1 MPTVEG
7 LPHKTGLSSTT
18 GLPRTAGLALL
29 AGNCT
34 VLFGPLRPQPSDAF
48 LVLVLLVAS
57 VMAWR
62 RPWGRMALLAALA
75 MLVTLASAADELARR
90 WPPAL
95 TGERVVALVQIDSLI
110 AQQSGAL
117 QFDAEVHI
125 EAPAAHARVLRAR
138 VVWRDPPRPLPAAG
152 EQWRVIL
159 QLSPPQRPLNPGG
172 FDMTRQWF
180 GERLHAY
187 AQVVPAAMT
196 QRVAPAARSV
206 LALRAEIASR
216 IRDSIADRDAAALC
230 AGLAVGATGDI
241 SREQWRIFSATGTT
255 HLVAI
260 SGMHV
265 TLFAWLVAFIARR
278 VWPLLQRCGS
288 RLEREPFAAAL
299 GVSAALLYAVLAG
312 FGVPTQRTVVMLAAY
327 WWLKLSGRE
336 QDGFGVLSIAL
347 MAVLCIDPFA
357 PLAAGFWL
365 SFSAMA
371 ALLLGDALWQ
381 RGARELPAWRASL
394 LAEWRVALVLVPVTL
409 AWFGTVSFAG
419 LAVNVVAIPV
429 FSFVLVPLVLAG
441 TAVCG
446 GLEPL
451 ARLLWRAAE
460 QVYVWLWPP
469 LSAAGEWPWA
479 LLAWQP
485 PAWLLIVLVV
495 MLPLWLVPV
504 PRLWRGVSLGVFAAA
519 ATLATL
525 QGPERGAALEAGEV
539 AVTLLDV
546 GDGTALLVRTAQHTL
561 VYDTGE
567 SFETEGQRVESVI
580 TPALAAYGRGRVDA
594 LVLSRAHGS
603 RAAGAAHLGLQSP
616 RQTVL
621 FGGAWPGSP
630 RGARSCATPRRWVWD
645 GVRFSVFTAPL
656 PEASCVLHIDAGA
669 PARVLLAERLDA
681 AEGAALL
688 RRDAAQAGQWP
699 IRAEIALAPRR
710 GSPGALG
717 PGFTAAVAARDVL
730 VSSRSLDATR
740 RDRIAALW
748 GVPPERLRG
757 TAGEG
762 AIELRLRG
770 GVPTLIEAYAPS
782 LSQRLWRWSPH
793 EANTLR

>member
-1 MPTVEG
+1 
-7 LPHKTGLSSTT
+7 
-18 GLPRTAGLALL
+18 
-29 AGNCT
+29 
-34 VLFGPLRPQPSDAF
+34 
-48 LVLVLLVAS
+48 
-57 VMAWR
+57 
-62 RPWGRMALLAALA
+62 
-75 MLVTLASAADELARR
+75 
-90 WPPAL
+90 
-95 TGERVVALVQIDSLI
+95 
-110 AQQSGAL
+110 
-117 QFDAEVHI
+117 
-125 EAPAAHARVLRAR
+125 
-138 VVWRDPPRPLPAAG
+138 
-152 EQWRVIL
+152 
-159 QLSPPQRPLNPGG
+159 
-172 FDMTRQWF
+172 
-180 GERLHAY
+180 
-187 AQVVPAAMT
+187 
-196 QRVAPAARSV
+196 
-206 LALRAEIASR
+206 
-216 IRDSIADRDAAALC
+216 
-230 AGLAVGATGDI
+230 
-241 SREQWRIFSATGTT
+241 
-255 HLVAI
+255 
-260 SGMHV
+260 
-265 TLFAWLVAFIARR
+265 
-278 VWPLLQRCGS
+278 
-288 RLEREPFAAAL
+288 
-299 GVSAALLYAVLAG
+299 
-312 FGVPTQRTVVMLAAY
+312 
-327 WWLKLSGRE
+327 
-336 QDGFGVLSIAL
+336 
-347 MAVLCIDPFA
+347 
-357 PLAAGFWL
+357 
-365 SFSAMA
+365 
-371 ALLLGDALWQ
+371 
-381 RGARELPAWRASL
+381 
-394 LAEWRVALVLVPVTL
+394 
-409 AWFGTVSFAG
+409 
-419 LAVNVVAIPV
+419 
-429 FSFVLVPLVLAG
+429 VLAG

-485 PAWLLIVLVV
+485 PAWLLIVVVV
-495 MLPLWLVPV
+495 MLPLWLMPV

-539 AVTLLDV
+539 AITLLDV

-603 RAAGAAHLGLQSP
+603 RAAGAARLGLQNP
-616 RQTVL
+616 GQTVL

-748 GVPPERLRG
+748 GVPVERLRG

>member
-7 LPHKTGLSSTT
+7 LPHKT

-34 VLFGPLRPQPSDAF
+34 VLFGPLRPQLSDAF

-57 VMAWR
+57 VMACR

-371 ALLLGDALWQ
+371 ALLLGDALWYWCPL
-381 RGARELPAWRASL
+381 RSR
-394 LAEWRVALVLVPVTL
+394 
-409 AWFGTVSFAG
+409 G
-419 LAVNVVAIPV
+419 LAP
-429 FSFVLVPLVLAG
+429 
-441 TAVCG
+441 C
-446 GLEPL
+446 
-451 ARLLWRAAE
+451 
-460 QVYVWLWPP
+460 
-469 LSAAGEWPWA
+469 
-479 LLAWQP
+479 
-485 PAWLLIVLVV
+485 
-495 MLPLWLVPV
+495 
-504 PRLWRGVSLGVFAAA
+504 
-519 ATLATL
+519 
-525 QGPERGAALEAGEV
+525 
-539 AVTLLDV
+539 
-546 GDGTALLVRTAQHTL
+546 
-561 VYDTGE
+561 
-567 SFETEGQRVESVI
+567 
-580 TPALAAYGRGRVDA
+580 
-594 LVLSRAHGS
+594 
-603 RAAGAAHLGLQSP
+603 
-616 RQTVL
+616 
-621 FGGAWPGSP
+621 
-630 RGARSCATPRRWVWD
+630 
-645 GVRFSVFTAPL
+645 
-656 PEASCVLHIDAGA
+656 
-669 PARVLLAERLDA
+669 
-681 AEGAALL
+681 
-688 RRDAAQAGQWP
+688 
-699 IRAEIALAPRR
+699 
-710 GSPGALG
+710 
-717 PGFTAAVAARDVL
+717 
-730 VSSRSLDATR
+730 
-740 RDRIAALW
+740 
-748 GVPPERLRG
+748 RLRD
-757 TAGEG
+757 
-762 AIELRLRG
+762 LR
-770 GVPTLIEAYAPS
+770 
-782 LSQRLWRWSPH
+782 
-793 EANTLR
+793 